1 VSERQAV
8 IGVPIEKGP
17 QPLDHRQLFFLQVRH
32 HFGDEVGRGTL
43 ELRPAV
49 GIDTI
54 LEDPGGD
61 PTHPPR
67 QRADDHVLV
76 GQE

>member
-1 VSERQAV
+1 MSVSRSC
-8 IGVPIEKGP
+8 P
-17 QPLDHRQLFFLQVRH
+17 QPLDDRQLFFLQVRH
-32 HFGDEVGRGTL
+32 HFGDEVDCGTL

-61 PTHPPR
+61 PTHTPR
-67 QRADDHVLV
+67 QRPDDHVLA
-76 GQE
+76 G